1 MGIKYKD
8 TDVEYLPRFR
18 VTPKNLFKIFKC
30 PFHIQEG
37 PLSLTIKT
45 PSCNV
50 GYIKGI
56 AHNYLPVGL
65 RIEVIKDD
73 SIRGKKIILIN
84 ELPF

>member
-37 PLSLTIKT
+37 LLSLTIKT
-45 PSCNV
+45 PPATLDILKV
-50 GYIKGI
+50 
-56 AHNYLPVGL
+56 L
-65 RIEVIKDD
+65 RI
-73 SIRGKKIILIN
+73 IIFL
-84 ELPF
+84 